1 MMDFINHNIK
11 RLNLHPHEK
20 LGFISQVPNIHPT
33 EMEQLNNDIIQSIK
47 KRTEKIMDGQNNQ
60 GSFEKMIQ
68 RMHGQDISDLS
79 DLTKEFEKKTKIN
92 Y

>member
-1 MMDFINHNIK
+1 MDFINHNIK

-20 LGFISQVPNIHPT
+20 LGIISQVPNIRPT
-33 EMEQLNNDIIQSIK
+33 EMELLNNDIIQSIK
-47 KRTEKIMDGQNNQ
+47 KRTEKIMEGQNNQ
-60 GSFEKMIQ
+60 GSFEKMVQ

-79 DLTKEFEKKTKIN
+79 DLTKDFEKKTKIN

>member
-1 MMDFINHNIK
+1 MDFINHNIK

-20 LGFISQVPNIHPT
+20 LGFFSQVPNIRPT

-47 KRTEKIMDGQNNQ
+47 KRTEKIMDSQNNE
-60 GSFEKMIQ
+60 GSFEKMVQ
-68 RMHGQDISDLS
+68 RMHGQDISNVS
-79 DLTKEFEKKTKIN
+79 DLTKDFEKKTKIN

>member
-1 MMDFINHNIK
+1 MDFINHNIK
-11 RLNLHPHEK
+11 RLNLQPHEK
-20 LGFISQVPNIHPT
+20 LGFISQVPNIRPT

-60 GSFEKMIQ
+60 GSFEKMVQ
-68 RMHGQDISDLS
+68 RMHGQDISNVS
-79 DLTKEFEKKTKIN
+79 DLTKDFEKKTKIN